1 MPHYV
6 TLLRYTQQGAAKIKE
21 SPARLDAA
29 RKAAEAAGGKI
40 NAWYLTMG
48 KYDAVLVSE
57 FPNDEASARF
67 MLATGALGNVTTQTM
82 KAFTEAE
89 YRKIVASLP

>member
-6 TLLRYTQQGAAKIKE
+6 ALLRYTSQGIAKIKE

-29 RKAAEAAGGKI
+29 RKAAQSMGGKI
-40 NAWYLTMG
+40 HAWYLTMG
-48 KYDAVLVSE
+48 HHDAVLIAE
-57 FPNDEASARF
+57 FPSDDVCAKF
-67 MLATGALGNVTTQTM
+67 MLSVSSLGNVTTQTL
-82 KAFTEAE
+82 KAFNEDE